1 MVGAQPVG
9 TVLSMR
15 GALSMSPQSPV
26 LESLSSISK
35 EAFDSHA
42 ANGPF
47 ATPASLRACNKASLR
62 QSPHAS
68 CGGREMDRKH
78 HNCVECRIIG
88 GAADESQ
95 LAETGGTCIDHV
107 GRGLGGVEHVQNQHA
122 ATRGCG
128 RLKAQIKG
136 GCRKWRAFLGIVSI
150 EGWKN

>member
-78 HNCVECRIIG
+78 HNCVECRIIIG

-95 LAETGGTCIDHV
+95 LAETAGTCKDHV
-107 GRGLGGVEHVQNQHA
+107 GRGSAVWNM
-122 ATRGCG
+122 
-128 RLKAQIKG
+128 
-136 GCRKWRAFLGIVSI
+136 CRTSMPQPAVVDGAD
-150 EGWKN
+150 